1 MDTER
6 IIRFGALTR
15 AALVL
20 GVLSLFFPL
29 SMATAAAPKAKQL
42 QCANT
47 DSFNYGRVSL
57 KRVGDEYIVELD
69 ATRLFEPNDG
79 KKARAGG
86 AGGIKLVFPADG
98 CKWSATHPQIVECT
112 RPDST
117 IVDLSAKEAVNPSWL
132 RFQTELVTRVTVGKT
147 ESKLEAKYWLGPIV
161 RDDHREKPLRGVIE
175 FKVDECT
182 NK

>member
-1 MDTER
+1 MGTR
-6 IIRFGALTR
+6 HIRWFGGAT
-15 AALVL
+15 AVILVFGL
-20 GVLSLFFPL
+20 MGLFVSF
-29 SMATAAAPKAKQL
+29 SNATAAAPKAKQL
-42 QCANT
+42 QCVDNK
-47 DSFNYGRVSL
+47 SFNYGRVSL

-117 IVDLSAKEAVNPSWL
+117 IVDLNPKEVATPSWL

-161 RDDHREKPLRGVIE
+161 RDDHRLTPLRGVIE
-175 FKVDECT
+175 FKVGECT